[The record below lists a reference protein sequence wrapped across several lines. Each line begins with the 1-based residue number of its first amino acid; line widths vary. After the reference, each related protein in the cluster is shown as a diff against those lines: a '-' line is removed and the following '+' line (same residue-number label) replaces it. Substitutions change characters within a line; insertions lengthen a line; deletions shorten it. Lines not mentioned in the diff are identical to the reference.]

1 MEASHT
7 SLLMIQVNL
16 NGTPQNNMNHQT
28 RVSPGVF
35 LNSWSFNHDCPHVG
49 SHGLKFSDS
58 VSQGFTSTRPH
69 RCIGR
74 TRSERFFGA
83 LAASSHISHQA
94 CWALVG
100 SETVLFFL
108 GGNDHFDPCPYV
120 KILSSCIATWSCWML
135 RLVKKRP
142 NSYGKG
148 SPCLTYDFYILLY
161 FVLEGAERTNKITLR
176 ESTMACWTIHHL
188 VQ

>member
-1 MEASHT
+1 MS
-7 SLLMIQVNL
+7 SCRKPWIKIQRQRVPRFHFHSA
-16 NGTPQNNMNHQT
+16 TPMY
-28 RVSPGVF
+28 RE
-35 LNSWSFNHDCPHVG
+35 D
-49 SHGLKFSDS
+49 
-58 VSQGFTSTRPH
+58 
-69 RCIGR
+69 
-74 TRSERFFGA
+74 SERAIFWGA
-83 LAASSHISHQA
+83 CCVKPHKPPSMLGTCRIRNR
-94 CWALVG
+94 
-100 SETVLFFL
+100 TFFL